1 MNRKNGT
8 LETLGKLANKGYI
21 SEKEFKTLNLI
32 RMNCNR
38 DIFNPNYKLDDIENL
53 LEEFAIFVLKWVD

>member
-21 SEKEFKTLNLI
+21 SEKEFKTLNI
-32 RMNCNR
+32 IGMNCNR
-38 DIFNPNYKLDDIENL
+38 AIFNINYKLDDIENL